1 MTRLLV
7 GVDSEAN
14 AEQLAAYCNQHLGDD
29 DVVHSVNSLVGGDNT
44 TAKDVSAGEAA
55 LDAFDAAYDWQV
67 DKRSSLI
74 RGNDPVVDLLEEAD
88 RWDADEFLI
97 GIRKRSP
104 VGKVVFGSTARDLL
118 LETELPVR
126 AVPLVSD

>member
-7 GVDSEAN
+7 GIEMEAT
-14 AEQLAAYCNQHLGDD
+14 AEQLAAYCNQHLADD
-29 DVVHSVNSLVGGDNT
+29 DVVHTVNSLVGGGET
-44 TAKDVSAGEAA
+44 SAEDVSDGEAA

-74 RGNDPVVDLLEEAD
+74 RGNEPVVDLLDEAD

-118 LETELPVR
+118 MESDLPVR
-126 AVPLVSD
+126 AVPMVSD

>member
-14 AEQLAAYCNQHLGDD
+14 AEQLAAYCNKHLGDD
-29 DVVHSVNSLVGGDNT
+29 DVVHTVNSLVGGDDT
-44 TAKDVSAGEAA
+44 SAKDVSAGEAA

-118 LETELPVR
+118 LETDLPVR
-126 AVPLVSD
+126 TVPLVSD